1 MRAFGYS
8 LKDCCRAILNGYRPL
23 AYIGFAIGTVYQY
36 ALLKIMVYMVFKE
49 VAITPDYT
57 FDFQALIITFV
68 SFVLMYE
75 FIMYCYSRRIRKISL
90 KDIMME

>member
-1 MRAFGYS
+1 
-8 LKDCCRAILNGYRPL
+8 
-23 AYIGFAIGTVYQY
+23 
-36 ALLKIMVYMVFKE
+36 VFKE